1 MTEDGYEFGNNDLVG
16 DYFCQGDVILANG
29 YQMSYETNKESC
41 SVEDNVKNYGKRKF
55 DIDQSSNCDELSINN
70 NLSSIKQHQANYY
83 LYENEINQINQQE
96 YSGSYKNHDISNPN
110 IPLIHDQYQIN
121 KKNECSDSI
130 NLTISDVNSHK
141 ELDFDNKELN
151 SKEFDDKLYDKKLNF
166 KELHKEESDSKESD
180 NENFVGEDLDK
191 KEEINGS
198 KSNDKMQN
206 SKEFDDKELD
216 NENLF
221 DKELD
226 DEELNNKEE
235 EFDDKE
241 LDNQELVD
249 QKIDN
254 KEFGSNE
261 FDINLTNSDSSIDN
275 SDSVYRKRT
284 VNTSDESKDNDSDTS
299 ESSESDDKDEN
310 TDKKVSTNLVNPIK
324 SNKIKK
330 SPKNLPNTQ
339 NTQNKSN
346 LNKIS
351 KSGFKKSPE
360 QNLDLQVNGK
370 IKKQKRMKLEDLM
383 ANSLKFQFKRN
394 YLSKASPATLG
405 TFRLPD
411 IKNEPMRNYPP
422 GSEDRAKLQAAL
434 KEFKNKA
441 PIEIPVFV
449 NGKEIYTN
457 KIIEQRNPSE
467 HATIIAKFHE
477 ADSTIVEQ
485 AIKGALDIKPIWESF
500 PLADRSAIFLKA
512 ADLAATKYRYK
523 LLAATMLGQ
532 GKNTW
537 QAEIDAAAET
547 IDFWR
552 FNVKYAHQM
561 YQQQPTEN
569 SPGVWNRVEYR
580 PLEGFV
586 YAITPFNFTA
596 IAGNLTGAPALL
608 GNVVLHKPSASSVL
622 SNWVIME
629 IFREAGLPDGV
640 IQFIPGPAQ
649 EITDQI
655 LKSPDF
661 ASLHF
666 TGSTTV
672 FRKLWKDIGN
682 NIENYKSYPR
692 IVGETGGKNFHVIHE
707 SANVTNAVNQ
717 TIRGAF
723 EYQGQK
729 CSACSRAYVPD
740 SLWEKFR
747 NELLKEHAKIKIGP
761 TLAILWAQSYNSPF
775 FSNSNSFAKIKSYIE
790 WVKEDGDSEIIA
802 GGNYDDSK
810 GYFVSPTIVV
820 TKNPKSKTIVEE
832 IFGYKADEFDQ
843 IIDIANDSVYALT
856 GSIFAQ
862 ERSAVLLAHN
872 KLRHASGNFYINDK
886 CTGAIVGQ
894 QPFGE
899 NFLDIEEFTYPSNLV

>member
-1 MTEDGYEFGNNDLVG
+1 MY
-16 DYFCQGDVILANG
+16 
-29 YQMSYETNKESC
+29 
-41 SVEDNVKNYGKRKF
+41 KF
-55 DIDQSSNCDELSINN
+55 VSFRPI
-70 NLSSIKQHQANYY
+70 SSI
-83 LYENEINQINQQE
+83 
-96 YSGSYKNHDISNPN
+96 
-110 IPLIHDQYQIN
+110 
-121 KKNECSDSI
+121 
-130 NLTISDVNSHK
+130 T
-141 ELDFDNKELN
+141 
-151 SKEFDDKLYDKKLNF
+151 
-166 KELHKEESDSKESD
+166 
-180 NENFVGEDLDK
+180 
-191 KEEINGS
+191 
-198 KSNDKMQN
+198 
-206 SKEFDDKELD
+206 
-216 NENLF
+216 
-221 DKELD
+221 
-226 DEELNNKEE
+226 
-235 EFDDKE
+235 
-241 LDNQELVD
+241 
-249 QKIDN
+249 
-254 KEFGSNE
+254 
-261 FDINLTNSDSSIDN
+261 
-275 SDSVYRKRT
+275 
-284 VNTSDESKDNDSDTS
+284 
-299 ESSESDDKDEN
+299 
-310 TDKKVSTNLVNPIK
+310 
-324 SNKIKK
+324 
-330 SPKNLPNTQ
+330 
-339 NTQNKSN
+339 
-346 LNKIS
+346 
-351 KSGFKKSPE
+351 
-360 QNLDLQVNGK
+360 
-370 IKKQKRMKLEDLM
+370 
-383 ANSLKFQFKRN
+383 ANSLKFQFKRG

-457 KIIEQRNPSE
+457 KIAEQRNPSE
-467 HATIIAKFHE
+467 HATVIAKFHE
-477 ADSTIVEQ
+477 ADSSIVEQ
-485 AIKGALDIKPIWESF
+485 AIKGALDIKPIWESY

-532 GKNTW
+532 GKTTW

-552 FNVKYAHQM
+552 FNVKYAHKM

-586 YAITPFNFTA
+586 YAVTPFNFTA

-608 GNVVLHKPSASSVL
+608 GNVVLHKPSSGSVL

-640 IQFIPGPAQ
+640 IQFIPGSAQ

-761 TLAILWAQSYNSPF
+761 VDD
-775 FSNSNSFAKIKSYIE
+775 FSNFMGPVINSNSFVKIKSYIE

-832 IFGYKADEFDQ
+832 IFGPVLTIHVYKADEFDQ
-843 IIDIANDSVYALT
+843 ILDIANDSVYALT

-886 CTGAIVGQ
+886 STGAIVGQ
-894 QPFGE
+894 QPFGGSRASGTNDKAGSINLLYRFTSMRTIKE
-899 NFLDIEEFTYPSNLV
+899 NFLDIEEFTYPSNLRYYLTIRLKTLGFQLNSRNDFNN